1 MYLYTTSGTMDFMKS
16 LKEKHRSENIIL
28 MNGEGTTLLL
38 HETEGKSV
46 FQTPRKFEVISSSGT
61 LSDEGYFAFNNI
73 PVTDEG
79 SPIFEHQFKTRIG
92 LIDSEQGFVASRLLR
107 PQGSNTYAILTQWE
121 DASYYLRFKN
131 TSAFSKA
138 QAKDENEI
146 GIEKKPHIFSSASYV
161 TTYKTP
167 KDEEK
172 A

>member
-1 MYLYTTSGTMDFMKS
+1 MYIYTTSGTRNFMKS
-16 LKEKHRSENIIL
+16 LKEKHHSENIKL

-46 FQTPRKFEVISSSGT
+46 FQTPRRFEVISTSGA

-79 SPIFEHQFKTRIG
+79 SPIFEHLFKTRTG
-92 LIDSEQGFVASRLLR
+92 LIESEQGFVAYRLLR
-107 PQGSNTYAILTQWE
+107 PLDSNTYAILTQWE
-121 DASYYLRFKN
+121 NSSYYLRFKN
-131 TSAFSKA
+131 TSAFSEA
-138 QAKDENEI
+138 LAKDANEA
-146 GIEKKPHIFSSASYV
+146 GIEKKPHIFSSASYI

-167 KDEEK
+167 KDEDK